1 MTEFIGFPLFPS
13 NLSYCKQVNTLYKY
27 ENDPNKSKPVAIWQ
41 LHSKDYFE
49 PWLRIRDVSDELQIS
64 LDIQ

>member
-1 MTEFIGFPLFPS
+1 MTEFIGFPLSLPT
-13 NLSYCKQVNTLYKY
+13 CHTVNTLYKY

-49 PWLRIRDVSDELQIS
+49 PWLRIREVSDELQIS

>member
-13 NLSYCKQVNTLYKY
+13 NLSYSDTVNTLYKY
-27 ENDPNKSKPVAIWQ
+27 ENDHLKSNQVAIWQ

-49 PWLRIRDVSDELQIS
+49 PWLRIREVSNELQIS